1 MQAIGNSWSDLG
13 RAPTFRQRRQV
24 AFVAIAVAAIAG
36 ASVVL
41 ALVDLTSRKSDAP
54 FVSVRA
60 IVTDLA
66 PSASAPAL
74 SERAIPVPASAPA
87 IPVQVQE
94 RAAAPVEPTN
104 RVAPN
109 DVWKQRDWWKG
120 NAHTKPRS
128 AYWQRSARFRSFPR
142 GSISS
147 ER

>member
-1 MQAIGNSWSDLG
+1 MRAIGNPWSDLDH
-13 RAPTFRQRRQV
+13 APTFRQRREL
-24 AFVAIAVAAIAG
+24 AFVAIAIAAIAS

-41 ALVDLTSRKSDAP
+41 ALVDLATKKSDVS
-54 FVSVRA
+54 FVSARTV
-60 IVTDLA
+60 VTDLA
-66 PSASAPAL
+66 PSASPPAPSEKAL
-74 SERAIPVPASAPA
+74 TVPPPA
-87 IPVQVQE
+87 IPLQVQE

-104 RVAPN
+104 RAAPN